1 MYKPLGV
8 MILFFLMMGRET
20 HAASPAELVSK
31 GNSLYLAGKYDE
43 ALSAYDEASVEAPES
58 PQIYFDKG
66 AAYYRKGDYEK
77 AKEAFENAA
86 LKTKDIKLEAMARFN
101 LGNCSFSA
109 AQRQKDSD
117 LNKALEGFQT
127 TIRHY
132 QEALTLDP
140 GIKEAAENIEVV
152 RLVMKNI
159 LDEINKHKEAAE
171 KNQATAEKLKKL
183 IQQQQELLARN
194 HDFSEEKTQQG
205 DSPALK
211 NKISELAKDQK
222 AVEKETRD
230 LTTELPPP
238 VQKSPL
244 AQESSNSDQ
253 AKQHLETAADE
264 QESAAGKLAGMQT
277 SAAQENQ
284 KNALDELNRALT
296 SLSGDKGQQVGQNSQ
311 EAEGPNKD
319 KGQNSD
325 QNNAQQGQGQ
335 DHEQK
340 KAVQGSQNGLQKQD
354 GAEKEMQQLSTAQGD
369 AQSILDEEK
378 KNFQQ
383 RRAPASGGYSEV
395 DRDW

>member
-1 MYKPLGV
+1 MFKPLGL
-8 MILFFLMMGRET
+8 MILFSLMMGGET

-31 GNSLYLAGKYDE
+31 GNGLYLAGKYDE
-43 ALSAYDEASVEAPES
+43 ALSAYGEASVEAPES

-101 LGNCSFSA
+101 LGNCSFSE

-117 LNKALEGFQT
+117 LNKALEGCQT

-159 LDEINKHKEAAE
+159 LDEINKHKEAVE

-183 IQQQQELLARN
+183 IQQQQELLDRN

-222 AVEKETRD
+222 TVEKETRD
-230 LTTELPPP
+230 LATELPPP
-238 VQKSPL
+238 VQKSPS
-244 AQESSNSDQ
+244 AQEASKSDK
-253 AKQHLETAADE
+253 AKQYLETAADE
-264 QESAAGKLAGMQT
+264 QENAAGKLTGMQT

-284 KNALDELNRALT
+284 KNALDELNRALA
-296 SLSGDKGQQVGQNSQ
+296 SLSGDKGRQGGQNSQ

-319 KGQNSD
+319 KGQNRD
-325 QNNAQQGQGQ
+325 QNNAQEGQGQ

-340 KAVQGSQNGLQKQD
+340 KEVQGSQNGLQKQD
-354 GAEKEMQQLSTAQGD
+354 GAEKEMKQRSTAQGD

-378 KNFQQ
+378 RNLQQ